1 MSHCSERELFDDS
14 DQPAQAR
21 THHAQ
26 YLQRDLGM
34 SEAERVKVLLAYKE
48 EGGIVDCGD
57 RGRVIASIE
66 DWKLCDR
73 TARPINAE
81 YLLAAASGTLEDA
94 DVTRLN
100 HIQSRARLTLSENR
114 FAC

>member
-1 MSHCSERELFDDS
+1 MS
-14 DQPAQAR
+14 Q
-21 THHAQ
+21 
-26 YLQRDLGM
+26 
-34 SEAERVKVLLAYKE
+34 AERLKVLLAYKE

-57 RGRVIASIE
+57 RSRVVTSIE
-66 DWKLCDR
+66 DWKLRDR

-81 YLLAAASGTLEDA
+81 YLLAPTSGTLEDA

-100 HIQSRARLTLSENR
+100 HIQSRARLTLSENG